1 MARIPEADLDRIK
14 RDTDL
19 EALVRASGV
28 QLTRQGED
36 LVGLCPFH
44 EDHEPSLVVSPHKSP
59 ALWHCLGACG
69 AGGTVIDWVMRAE
82 GLSFRHAAERL
93 RERLGLAAVP
103 SQESSWVLDPG
114 ASDGELLRQYVAYC
128 HAVAGKSEEAQA
140 YLAKRGLASPEL
152 VAHFALGF
160 ADRTLGYR
168 LPAATTKT
176 GQKLRERLEQ
186 LGILRASGHEHLNG
200 RLIVPVFD
208 AAGEVAQLYG
218 RVVRTNLRKGTPDHL
233 YLPGPLRGVFNLPGL
248 ATSREVI
255 LCEALLDALTF
266 WAAGF
271 RNVTTTFGV
280 HGPTDELLEAFLG
293 HGIERV
299 LIAFDADEAGET
311 GARAVAER
319 LGAVGIDCWR
329 VAFPH
334 GLDANAYALKVQP
347 PAKALDLVL
356 RHATWMGEGA
366 APLRLGES
374 ELVVAASSAA
384 GEPVP
389 APVELARSPEA
400 FSLAADPLAGA
411 APAAPAALASAF
423 ASPSSLPALAP
434 HSAAS
439 SSLLPARPPLAV
451 PCERVGE
458 DVLVTLGDRRFR
470 VRGLA
475 KNLSFDA
482 LKVNVLVSRGEA
494 FHVDT
499 LDLCS
504 SRHRGAF
511 AKQGAVEL
519 GMKEETLLHDLGRV
533 YLKLEELQE
542 AAIKEA
548 QTPKDSTPTMTAD
561 EREAALALLRDP
573 RLLERIVSDLERV
586 GLVGEAVNKL
596 VCYLVAI
603 SRKLPKPLGALIQS
617 STAAGK
623 SSLMRAV
630 LELVP
635 EEDRVAYSAMT
646 GQSLFYMAEKDLR
659 HKLLAIAE
667 EEGAE
672 KASYALKLLMSEG
685 ELSIASTGKDPQSG
699 RLVTHE
705 YHVEGPIAVLSTTT
719 SIDVD
724 EELLN
729 RCLVLTVD
737 EDREQTRAIHRAQ
750 RASETLEGQLASS
763 ERPALRTLHQNAQR
777 LLEPLLVGNP
787 FAESLTYPDA
797 TSRLRRDHEK
807 YLRLI
812 RTVALLHQ
820 HQRERKTTEV
830 RGKEVAY
837 IEVTAW
843 DVGVAN
849 QLARLV
855 LARSLDELP
864 PQTRRLL
871 YALDVLVRVKA
882 QELGI
887 ARSEVR
893 FSRREVRAFTGLGHS
908 QLAIHLSRLESLEYV
923 LTHRSGKSH
932 QLVYELAY
940 EAQGGQGA
948 VVLAGLLDVGGIEG
962 SSLPSFLEEKPV
974 TTASLPGSDSS
985 FPEGE
990 VSFPGRFRPASG
1002 AVPGGFR
1009 GEQTP
1014 AMPGVLRRFE
1024 GRASRNR
1031 TYGSQRRTRRRSD
1044 DQS

>member
-1 MARIPEADLDRIK
+1 MARIPDVELDRIK
-14 RDTDL
+14 REVDL
-19 EALVRASGV
+19 VALVESAGV

-44 EDHEPSLVVSPHKSP
+44 EDHEPSLVVSPNKSP

-69 AGGTVIDWVMRAE
+69 TGGTVIDWVMRAE

-103 SQESSWVLDPG
+103 PEVSSWVLDPG

-152 VAHFALGF
+152 VAHFSLGF

-176 GQKLRERLEQ
+176 GQKLRERLEG

-208 AAGEVAQLYG
+208 AAGDVAQLYG

-248 ATSREVI
+248 ACSREVI
-255 LCEALLDALTF
+255 LCEALFDALTF

-311 GARAVAER
+311 GARAVAQKLE
-319 LGAVGIDCWR
+319 GHGIDCWR
-329 VAFPH
+329 VSFPH

-366 APLRLGES
+366 APLRLDES
-374 ELVVAASSAA
+374 ELLAAVSAA
-384 GEPVP
+384 GEPARTP
-389 APVELARSPEA
+389 IEPARSPEA
-400 FSLAADPLAGA
+400 SSLVAEPLAGA
-411 APAAPAALASAF
+411 APAAPAALASASVSVAAP
-423 ASPSSLPALAP
+423 ASPS
-434 HSAAS
+434 AS

-458 DVLVTLGDRRFR
+458 DVMISLGDRRFR

-533 YLKLEELQE
+533 YLKLEELQD

-548 QTPKDSTPTMTAD
+548 QTPKDTTPTMTA
-561 EREAALALLRDP
+561 EQREAALELLRDP

-750 RASETLEGQLASS
+750 RTSETLAGQLASS
-763 ERPALRTLHQNAQR
+763 ERPMLRTLHQNAQR

-843 DVGVAN
+843 DVAIAN

-893 FSRREVRAFTGLGHS
+893 FSRREARAFTGLGHS

-923 LTHRSGKSH
+923 LPQKTGKSH

-948 VVLAGLLDVGGIEG
+948 VVLAGLLDLGDVDP
-962 SSLPSFLEEKPV
+962 SSLPSILQEKPV
-974 TTASLPGSDSS
+974 TTSSLPGLENSV
-985 FPEGE
+985 PEGE

-1002 AVPGGFR
+1002 AVPGRFR
-1009 GEQTP
+1009 DEQTP
-1014 AMPGVLRRFE
+1014 AAPGVLRRFE

-1031 TYGSQRRTRRRSD
+1031 TYGSQRKTRRRSD